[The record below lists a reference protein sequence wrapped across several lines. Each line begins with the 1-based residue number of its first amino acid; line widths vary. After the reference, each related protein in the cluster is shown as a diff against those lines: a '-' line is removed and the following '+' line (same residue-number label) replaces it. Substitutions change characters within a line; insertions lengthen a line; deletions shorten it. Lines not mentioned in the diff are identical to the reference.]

1 MAMSRSYGATPLTTR
16 SPIAIRPPE
25 ISSRPAIIR
34 RSVDLPQPEG
44 PTSTQNS
51 PSSTPTSTPC
61 RTSVEPKLLRTLER
75 VTDAMR
81 GLDLRGVASVGGFRE
96 GEGRLA
102 VTTVAV
108 KGIRPPRLRLY
119 DERKD
124 GALMKKILITG
135 AAGDV
140 GGHLRRELAGRYA
153 LRLSDI
159 RPVKNLAS
167 GEEFVRGDC
176 ASLTDMLRA
185 TKGVAAVVHLGGFS
199 VEGAWEVI
207 LRANIVGTYNVF
219 EAARRN
225 GARRIVFATSN
236 HAAGFYRRDQ
246 TIDHRIYPKP
256 DSRYGVS
263 KVFGEALGSLYADKY
278 AMEVVCMRIGN
289 VNPRPMDKRRLSI
302 WLSPRDL
309 AQLVSLA
316 IDRPGI
322 RFEIVYGISGN
333 KRRWYDNSN
342 AERLG
347 YRPQDD
353 SEAWAEEV
361 LRNEK
366 PGADPR
372 TELYQGGPFV
382 LAEEGGDPTR
392 APVKAQGQA
401 PARPAKKKKRKS
413 K

>member
-1 MAMSRSYGATPLTTR
+1 MAMSRSFGATSFTTR
-16 SPIAIRPPE
+16 SPIAILPAE
-25 ISSRPAIIR
+25 ISSSPAIILK
-34 RSVDLPQPEG
+34 SVDLPQPEG

-75 VTDAMR
+75 VSDAMR

-119 DERKD
+119 EERKG
-124 GALMKKILITG
+124 GALMKEILLTG

-176 ASLTDMLRA
+176 ASLKDMLRA
-185 TKGVAAVVHLGGFS
+185 TKGVTAGVHLGGFS
-199 VEGAWEVI
+199 VEGAWGVI

-219 EAARRN
+219 EAARRH
-225 GARRIVFATSN
+225 GARRLLVATSE
-236 HAAGFYRRDQ
+236 HGVGFYRPGQ
-246 TIDHRIYPKP
+246 TIGHRAAPKP

-263 KVFGEALGSLYADKY
+263 KAVGE
-278 AMEVVCMRIGN
+278 
-289 VNPRPMDKRRLSI
+289 
-302 WLSPRDL
+302 
-309 AQLVSLA
+309 
-316 IDRPGI
+316 
-322 RFEIVYGISGN
+322 
-333 KRRWYDNSN
+333 
-342 AERLG
+342 
-347 YRPQDD
+347 
-353 SEAWAEEV
+353 
-361 LRNEK
+361 
-366 PGADPR
+366 
-372 TELYQGGPFV
+372 
-382 LAEEGGDPTR
+382 
-392 APVKAQGQA
+392 
-401 PARPAKKKKRKS
+401 
-413 K
+413 

>member
-1 MAMSRSYGATPLTTR
+1 MAMSRSFGATPLTTR
-16 SPIAIRPPE
+16 SPIAIRPAE
-25 ISSRPAIIR
+25 ISSSPAIIR
-34 RSVDLPQPEG
+34 KSVDLPQPEG

-108 KGIRPPRLRLY
+108 KGIRPQRLRLY

-140 GGHLRRELAGRYA
+140 GSHLRRELAGRYE

-159 RPVKNLAS
+159 RPVKNLAP
-167 GEEFVRGDC
+167 GEEFIRGDC
-176 ASLTDMLRA
+176 
-185 TKGVAAVVHLGGFS
+185 
-199 VEGAWEVI
+199 VI

-225 GARRIVFATSN
+225 GVRRLVFATSN
-236 HAAGFYRRDQ
+236 HAVGFYRRDE
-246 TIDHRIYPKP
+246 TIDHRVYPKP

-263 KVFGEALGSLYADKY
+263 
-278 AMEVVCMRIGN
+278 
-289 VNPRPMDKRRLSI
+289 
-302 WLSPRDL
+302 
-309 AQLVSLA
+309 
-316 IDRPGI
+316 
-322 RFEIVYGISGN
+322 
-333 KRRWYDNSN
+333 
-342 AERLG
+342 
-347 YRPQDD
+347 
-353 SEAWAEEV
+353 
-361 LRNEK
+361 
-366 PGADPR
+366 
-372 TELYQGGPFV
+372 
-382 LAEEGGDPTR
+382 
-392 APVKAQGQA
+392 
-401 PARPAKKKKRKS
+401 
-413 K
+413 